1 MLVLYIPNW
10 EKWEKT
16 CLAGLFLNQIIKPYG
31 WSKVHFDWLDLCKI
45 ATEVAVSVRGIFKK
59 LATLTELKVPFKQII
74 PDNIIF
80 M

>member
-1 MLVLYIPNW
+1 MLVLYTPNW

-16 CLAGLFLNQIIKPYG
+16 CLDGLFLNQRIKPYG
-31 WSKVHFDWLDLCKI
+31 WSKVHFDWLNLCKI
-45 ATEVAVSVRGIFKK
+45 ATEVAVSIRGIFKK
-59 LATLTELKVPFKQII
+59 QATLTELKVTCKEII